1 MNHKMGSQRNRMF
14 IDKAKLLVFGLL
26 LVFMACKSEKDKAAT
41 YHDAALDALTAA
53 IKKDDKNPK
62 LYFDRAKKFYEKEMY
77 DLSIVDLKKAIT
89 LDSVNVDYYHLLSDV
104 YLDHYNSKEA
114 FNTLLKVLDLY
125 PERVPSLLKMA
136 ELKHILEDYDG
147 SLLTVNEVIRI
158 DGQNAEGYFMLG
170 INFKVLGDTTR
181 AINAFQTAV
190 ELNSGLTDAW
200 IMLGE
205 LYEAKKDPKALKY
218 YESGILSDP
227 SSMQALHAKAY
238 YLQNNGDI
246 SKALGIYKQIILTD
260 KSYEDAYLNAGLLYL
275 ELDSLDRA
283 FEQFNILT
291 GVAPTN
297 YMGFYMR
304 GVVQEKNG
312 NSNEAKKDYESAYN
326 LNKEDKK
333 VFDALE
339 KIKNQSFNN

>member
-1 MNHKMGSQRNRMF
+1 MNHKMGSQRNRM
-14 IDKAKLLVFGLL
+14 ITDKAKLLVFGLL
-26 LVFMACKSEKDKAAT
+26 LVFMACKSEKDKVAT